1 MRKGDQMIPEQEQA
15 QPYQIDWFVE
25 QLVRSGLYADPQSV
39 WRSSLRALFEAH
51 PEEKRR
57 MLASAYE
64 RGDVSLGKAAELMG
78 VSQEEM
84 KDILRESGVDIHL
97 GPQSTEEFLADA
109 DNA

>member
-1 MRKGDQMIPEQEQA
+1 MIPEQEQA
-15 QPYQIDWFVE
+15 KPYQIDWFVD

-39 WRSSLRALFEAH
+39 WRSSLRALFEAR
-51 PEEKRR
+51 PEEKRH

-84 KDILRESGVDIHL
+84 EGDPARIRRTFILALRALRSY
-97 GPQSTEEFLADA
+97 FADA